1 MRMLF
6 VRQTNEMR
14 LGRRREKESSS
25 QQLPTNCN
33 SFYESKKR
41 VESSCFQFLARSFL
55 PMAQSRIHYLC
66 TNCVHNQMLKSH
78 QQSGIQW
85 AMARKDTTCGTLS
98 AFDHAFNLLKLQLKL
113 EKISLFFCPVCTS
126 PSFLFNIFDSR
137 NVIFFFFYFLAF
149 FNSNVFFFFI
159 VYDSYSI
166 YSIP

>member
-1 MRMLF
+1 MRCGWGEGE
-6 VRQTNEMR
+6 RKNHHHNN
-14 LGRRREKESSS
+14 S
-25 QQLPTNCN
+25 QQIAIPFMNQ
-33 SFYESKKR
+33 KKR

-137 NVIFFFFYFLAF
+137 NVIFFSSIFLPSSTRMF
-149 FNSNVFFFFI
+149 SFSSSCMILIQFI
-159 VYDSYSI
+159 AYLKTHKN
-166 YSIP
+166 